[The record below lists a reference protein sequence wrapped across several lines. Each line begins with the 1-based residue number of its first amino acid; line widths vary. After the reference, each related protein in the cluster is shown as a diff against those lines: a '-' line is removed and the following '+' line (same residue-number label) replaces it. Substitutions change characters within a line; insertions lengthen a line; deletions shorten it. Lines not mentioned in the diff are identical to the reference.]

1 MSADDCIKEYHTR
14 KDMEDAQQEI
24 NKFLITIPHSSN
36 MAAADLLAE
45 LQKYHMFLYHD
56 PRSTIPVCTV
66 QKHVIYLLVSR
77 YRNP

>member
-45 LQKYHMFLYHD
+45 LQKYY
-56 PRSTIPVCTV
+56 
-66 QKHVIYLLVSR
+66 VSV
-77 YRNP
+77 P